1 MRNNIFR
8 YATKELSQDAF
19 LCWLANWYNYDS
31 PLKSLS
37 KEFVDLIMS
46 RAGVPDS
53 ELKSISV
60 LRQYNH
66 IDVLLIIN
74 ESTGIVIED
83 KTFSTFT
90 AKLTWLSVLAVMWV
104 DWIKK
109 LLARPRISFQKR

>member
-1 MRNNIFR
+1 MNNIFK

-31 PLKSLS
+31 PLKTLS

-46 RAGVPDS
+46 RAGVRNF
-53 ELKSISV
+53 ELRSISV

-74 ESTGIVIED
+74 V
-83 KTFSTFT
+83 
-90 AKLTWLSVLAVMWV
+90 LS
-104 DWIKK
+104 
-109 LLARPRISFQKR
+109 